1 MAQISPDKND
11 LRKFSVTMFVA
22 LAIIGTFLIFRHK
35 ESYVWFYSA
44 GSLLLLT
51 GIFAAGV
58 LKPVY
63 ILWMK
68 LALMLSW
75 INTRLILLV
84 IFYLIFTPVGLIIRL
99 FKIDLLDK
107 RIEKARDSYWKK
119 GEGKEFLLQ
128 GYERQ
133 F

>member
-1 MAQISPDKND
+1 MKQISPDKND

-35 ESYVWFYSA
+35 ESYAWFYSA

-51 GIFAAGV
+51 GIFAPGA

-63 ILWMK
+63 IIWMK

-84 IFYLIFTPVGLIIRL
+84 IFYLIFTPVGLIIKL
-99 FKIDLLDK
+99 FNADLLDK
-107 RIEKARDSYWKK
+107 RIEKNRESYWRKV
-119 GEGKEFLLQ
+119 EARRFSPQ
-128 GYERQ
+128 DHERQ